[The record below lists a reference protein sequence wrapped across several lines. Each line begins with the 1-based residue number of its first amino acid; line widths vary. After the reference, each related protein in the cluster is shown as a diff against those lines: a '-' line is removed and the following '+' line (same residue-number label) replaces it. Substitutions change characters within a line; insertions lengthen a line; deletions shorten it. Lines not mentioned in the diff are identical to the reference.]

1 MNRLRPALRGAQ
13 ESLSAIYLAH
23 YTKDEIRRFA
33 DRKAIPEVNGDEWSK
48 RRILAL
54 ALNWGN
60 EGNREAILSQGRN
73 RLTPEQVGALLSRLD
88 ARDWAFVR
96 DVWALIDEQWPAIA
110 EAQRRRTGLVPEK
123 VTPSA
128 FTRSEE
134 HTSELQSLM
143 RISYAVFC
151 LEKKK

>member
-1 MNRLRPALRGAQ
+1 MIRLPPRSTLTNTLFTHTPLFQ
-13 ESLSAIYLAH
+13 S
-23 YTKDEIRRFA
+23 TKDEIRRFA
-33 DRKAIPEVNGDEWSK
+33 DRKASPEVNGDEWSE

-73 RLTPEQVGALLSRLD
+73 RLTPEQVGAPLSRLD

-110 EAQRRRTGLVPEK
+110 EAQRRRTGLVDRK
-123 VTPSA
+123 S
-128 FTRSEE
+128 TRLNSS
-134 HTSELQSLM
+134 H
-143 RISYAVFC
+143 
-151 LEKKK
+151 

>member
-54 ALNWGN
+54 ELNWGN

-73 RLTPEQVGALLSRLD
+73 RLTSEQVAELRSRLYTR
-88 ARDWAFVR
+88 AWAFLGDGGAR
-96 DVWALIDEQWPAIA
+96 
-110 EAQRRRTGLVPEK
+110 
-123 VTPSA
+123 
-128 FTRSEE
+128 
-134 HTSELQSLM
+134 
-143 RISYAVFC
+143 
-151 LEKKK
+151 